1 MPFFVPYAKSF
12 CFLYHKQPG
21 TSASLAYDCIFM
33 GDKKRFAICVNS
45 GFRAFWHN
53 IHSVMGISPI
63 PLTEKPLQAKPA
75 TVLSYYLILS
85 NLIVMLKRVERG
97 QGEGVLKCFP
107 LNV

>member
-1 MPFFVPYAKSF
+1 
-12 CFLYHKQPG
+12 
-21 TSASLAYDCIFM
+21 
-33 GDKKRFAICVNS
+33 
-45 GFRAFWHN
+45 
-53 IHSVMGISPI
+53 MGISPI

-97 QGEGVLKCFP
+97 QGKGVLKCFP

>member
-1 MPFFVPYAKSF
+1 
-12 CFLYHKQPG
+12 
-21 TSASLAYDCIFM
+21 
-33 GDKKRFAICVNS
+33 
-45 GFRAFWHN
+45 
-53 IHSVMGISPI
+53 MGISPI

-97 QGEGVLKCFP
+97 QGEGGRKCFP